1 MTEPNKTLRE
11 RLLDMET
18 PNVNQKE
25 ACERQVQALLERR
38 LSVPARVGLGLLA
51 ILGAL
56 LVRDFLYLWRWALP
70 PDGEMSRSVTG
81 TVWFVGVAFG
91 VVYTALSGYA
101 AVRGRLGS
109 RIRPSL
115 MAGTGAAMAFVY
127 MVVRVFGMEYP
138 LLRYDPH
145 DGRIL
150 LVGQLGAAVFFLL
163 VFGGLYLIL
172 RVVYRME
179 YKTQEK
185 LLELEYRLVDLAER
199 FDKQQSR

>member
-1 MTEPNKTLRE
+1 MSRSEKTLRE

-18 PNVNQKE
+18 PEVNQKE
-25 ACERQVQALLERR
+25 ACERQVQALWERR
-38 LSVPARVGLGLLA
+38 LSVPTRVGLGLLA
-51 ILGAL
+51 ILGVL
-56 LVRDFLYLWRWALP
+56 LVRDFLWLWRWALP

-81 TVWFVGVAFG
+81 TVWFIGFAFAI
-91 VVYTALSGYA
+91 VFTALSGYA
-101 AVRGRLGS
+101 AVWGRLGS

-115 MAGTGAAMAFVY
+115 IAGTGVAMAFVY

-163 VFGGLYLIL
+163 VFAGLHLIL

-179 YKTQEK
+179 FKTQEK
-185 LLELEYRLVDLAER
+185 LLRLEYRLADLAEKIEKR
-199 FDKQQSR
+199 QVN

>member
-1 MTEPNKTLRE
+1 MNKPGRTLRE

-18 PNVNQKE
+18 PKVSPKE
-25 ACERQVQALLERR
+25 AYERQVQVLLRRR
-38 LSVPARVGLGLLA
+38 LSVPARVGLGLVA
-51 ILGAL
+51 ILGVL

-91 VVYTALSGYA
+91 AVYIVLSGYA
-101 AVRGRLGS
+101 AVWGRLGS

-115 MAGTGAAMAFVY
+115 IAGAGAAMAFVY

-138 LLRYDPH
+138 LLRHDPH

-163 VFGGLYLIL
+163 ILGGLYLIL

-179 YKTQEK
+179 FKTQEK
-185 LLELEYRLVDLAER
+185 LLQLEYRLAELGEKI
-199 FDKQQSR
+199 DKHQSR